1 MTSEN
6 RELIHWI
13 PGFETGHPELDA
25 QHREIIE
32 KVNEIVISGAPCGA
46 LATRACQELPKLIE
60 NHGLAEDKV
69 LAEIGYA
76 DAGQHSQTHTD
87 MFNQA
92 CKISKDCNK
101 SCVAQAT
108 ATCVPDWIN
117 IVLDHFLREDLLFK
131 SLLQERLDGR

>member
-1 MTSEN
+1 MTTEN

-32 KVNEIVISGAPCGA
+32 KANEIAISGAPDSSIA
-46 LATRACQELPKLIE
+46 MRACQELPLLIE
-60 NHGLAEDKV
+60 KHGIAEDKV

-76 DAGQHSQTHTD
+76 DAEQHSRTHTD
-87 MFNQA
+87 MFGQA
-92 CKISKDCNK
+92 CSISKECDK
-101 SCVAQAT
+101 SCMTQAT

-117 IVLDHFLREDLLFK
+117 IILDHFLRQDLLFK
-131 SLLQERLDGR
+131 SLMEERLDGR